1 MAAAPS
7 INVVGANDKIV
18 IGVVGLLRQCDIYFG
33 YMVARGAIDGE
44 IPCRL
49 GGIAEV
55 SKYSRIAFEGYGLK
69 SRDCPAFADYREL
82 LQVKDIDAIVCSVE
96 DFWHAPVILDALAAG
111 KHVYVIP
118 PLCRYL
124 PEVFAIW
131 DACKRTN
138 KIVQVGVQGCS
149 DLKWHKAAELIQGG
163 KIGPVVMVQG
173 SYMRN
178 APKGEWNYAILPHY
192 NKEDVNWDNWTRKV
206 VGAAKEYNAEEFFR
220 WQKYYRYSA
229 GLSGRLLPH
238 KIYPSLLALGNPG
251 FPVRVA
257 AMGNNK
263 VNTDA
268 KNPGAAKR
276 EVPEVIQVIADLSNG
291 TLLHFTSSSVNEQ
304 GIPEMIR
311 GQEASL
317 LLGGNKVVLNPE
329 PAFVKD
335 PKPES
340 FGPFKSED
348 AMTHFRNW
356 LDSIQGKKKP
366 NCGIDLAVRAQTL
379 LCLAEMS
386 DRLNT
391 VCLFDEATRK
401 VHDGLG
407 QEIKPISA

>member
-1 MAAAPS
+1 MTRLS
-7 INVVGANDKIV
+7 LGWWVCITEGACANT
-18 IGVVGLLRQCDIYFG
+18 FG
-33 YMVARGAIDGE
+33 YTVARWAIDGE
-44 IPCRL
+44 IQCRL

-55 SKYSRIAFEGYGLK
+55 SNLTRAEVGRERLNV
-69 SRDCPAFADYREL
+69 RDCPAFADYREL
-82 LQVKDIDAIVCSVE
+82 LQIKDIDAIVCSVE
-96 DFWHAPVILDALAAG
+96 DFWHAPVILDSLAAG

-163 KIGPVVMVQG
+163 IIGPVVMAQG

-178 APKGEWNYAILPHY
+178 TPRGEWNYTILPYH
-192 NKEDVNWDNWTRKV
+192 NKEDVNWDNWIRKV
-206 VGAAKEYNAEEFFR
+206 VGAAKEFDGEEFIR

-229 GLSGRLLPH
+229 GLIGSLLPH
-238 KIYPSLLALGNPG
+238 KIYPYLLALGNPG

-276 EVPEVIQVIADLSNG
+276 EVPEIVQVIAELPNG
-291 TLLHFTSSSVNEQ
+291 TLLHFASSSVNEQ
-304 GIPEMIR
+304 GMPEMIR

-329 PAFVKD
+329 PAFVKE
-335 PKPES
+335 PEPES

-348 AMTHFRNW
+348 TMTHFRNW
-356 LDSIQGKKKP
+356 LDSIQGKQKP

-407 QEIKPISA
+407 QEIKPIGA